1 MVQRNSLASGA
12 LSKMILKV
20 NKCQLLKMLQ
30 KMAFFIEG
38 RGSEQKVIWK
48 IIIIAISNKIHY
60 GFFHMIQQKM
70 LFTLKL
76 QSIMFPFVFN
86 WSYALF
92 ASVQFALFNVSRLK
106 NSIITFL
113 VPQALWFAKP
123 PVLFSTFPF

>member
-1 MVQRNSLASGA
+1 MPT
-12 LSKMILKV
+12 LKDATK
-20 NKCQLLKMLQ
+20 NGL
-30 KMAFFIEG
+30 FIEG
-38 RGSEQKVIWK
+38 RRSEQKVIWK

-92 ASVQFALFNVSRLK
+92 ALYFFGKLY
-106 NSIITFL
+106 TFY
-113 VPQALWFAKP
+113 
-123 PVLFSTFPF
+123 